1 MVSVTHLSASY
12 LRLPQG
18 RRFAIAATAPAL
30 RFASR
35 NPAEAG
41 LPPRIQDHPQASNQA
56 QPTNETIFEYHGGVE
71 DNEQEQETLGCPQPS
86 PRQGGG
92 TAHNPEA
99 QHIRDPSQCESIV
112 EPDTSAERS
121 SDNRFRL
128 PRRIQVCHFMT
139 PRMMVLKSAHH
150 VGQVATTG
158 HCPENAVFRQF
169 FRSVNQTDGAVE
181 IQRQSQPDR
190 DFCQVN
196 VISHAMRE

>member
-41 LPPRIQDHPQASNQA
+41 LPPRIQDHPQASHQA

-71 DNEQEQETLGCPQPS
+71 DNEQEQETPGYPQPS

-99 QHIRDPSQCESIV
+99 QHICGPSQCKSMV
-112 EPDTSAERS
+112 EPDISAELTGLS
-121 SDNRFRL
+121 SLNNRERL
-128 PRRIQVCHFMT
+128 VPKPFEN
-139 PRMMVLKSAHH
+139 RML
-150 VGQVATTG
+150 
-158 HCPENAVFRQF
+158 
-169 FRSVNQTDGAVE
+169 
-181 IQRQSQPDR
+181 
-190 DFCQVN
+190 VN
-196 VISHAMRE
+196 VVREILDENRVSADA